1 MALSKII
8 VGVDFS
14 PKTDRAMRS
23 ALVLAQACNA
33 KVVLVHVVPSLA
45 EIRGSDDGD
54 GTVTATIE
62 KRLQEQAAVLS
73 TNTGVS
79 VDYGVVVGPSPA
91 EEIVKYVSTWGGDII
106 VTGTEGRTG
115 LDRILIGSVAEKLVQ
130 SAPVPVLVVGPN
142 VA

>member
-14 PKTDRAMRS
+14 PKSDRAMRS
-23 ALVLAQACNA
+23 ALVLAQSCNA

-45 EIRGSDDGD
+45 EIRGSEEGEP
-54 GTVTATIE
+54 TVTATIE

-79 VDYGVVVGPSPA
+79 VDYGVVVGPHPA

-142 VA
+142 AA